1 MKFIFVKS
9 INPINIYCKQNFE
22 WRGTSPNGI
31 HYVKLRTSYGAACIF
46 AVFISWA
53 LRCNK
58 QERIMILI
66 RAVCS
71 ASLKL
76 PAGSISH
83 LKSN

>member
-1 MKFIFVKS
+1 MDIFSKKYFTDRAVCFIKKKKKYFAD
-9 INPINIYCKQNFE
+9 QAA
-22 WRGTSPNGI
+22 
-31 HYVKLRTSYGAACIF
+31 SYAELQRSFASACIS
-46 AVFISWA
+46 ADSISWA

-58 QERIMILI
+58 RTHIMILI